1 MQKLSPSLLSI
12 LMLPTM
18 SQAADNAV
26 VTPTTGF
33 LQIILALL
41 FILGLMF
48 AAAWVFKRI
57 TPVGQQNRLA
67 LKIVGGLNL
76 GQRERILVVEIGDQ
90 WMVLGV
96 TAHSINQLGQVAKQD
111 ELLQHG
117 SSDAGAFQNWLQ
129 KTIAKR
135 NETSSAAEPRPP
147 QT

>member
-1 MQKLSPSLLSI
+1 MQKLSPSLL
-12 LMLPTM
+12 LMLPTL
-18 SQAADNAV
+18 SLAAENTA

-33 LQIILALL
+33 LQIVLALL

-48 AAAWVFKRI
+48 AAAWAFKRI

-90 WMVLGV
+90 WMILGV
-96 TAHSINQLGQVAKQD
+96 TAHNINQLGQVARQ
-111 ELLQHG
+111 EQLLQQ
-117 SSDAGAFQNWLQ
+117 AGADGSAFQSWLQ

-135 NETSSAAEPRPP
+135 NETDASAPPRPP
-147 QT
+147 ES